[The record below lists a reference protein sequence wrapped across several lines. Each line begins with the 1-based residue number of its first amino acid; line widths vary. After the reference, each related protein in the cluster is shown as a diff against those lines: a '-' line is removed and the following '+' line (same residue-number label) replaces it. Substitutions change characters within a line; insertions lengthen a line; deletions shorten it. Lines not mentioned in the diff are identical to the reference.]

1 MQAVPGPEPA
11 LELELEHEPEPE
23 PELGPERP
31 LVQPL
36 SARGVWPAFRSGAY
50 LRDPVTGHGPATLAF
65 GLPLAAPL
73 PAGVT
78 KQRHEGS
85 ASWHATGGEALREF
99 HANSASAS
107 LLGTQGERALL
118 LRFEAEVGR
127 VGVGPARTAGAGR
140 AGASMRVS

>member
-1 MQAVPGPEPA
+1 MAGAVLAWILDKKAGARALPLPRAQPTTRAPLADRAGTLLAMQAVPGPEPA

-65 GLPLAAPL
+65 GLSLAAPL

-78 KQRHEGS
+78 KQRHGQPQDNPTRQSEIPS
-85 ASWHATGGEALREF
+85 R
-99 HANSASAS
+99 N
-107 LLGTQGERALL
+107 
-118 LRFEAEVGR
+118 
-127 VGVGPARTAGAGR
+127 
-140 AGASMRVS
+140 